1 MEMIRLIDRLL
12 KLFKQDNEPLLLELT
27 SEKLFKYDGLLYA
40 EEKREML
47 EQEIDRE
54 IIFYKWGALE
64 WTIHYK
70 VLNKPITG
78 DKKED

>member
-1 MEMIRLIDRLL
+1 MEMIRLINRLI
-12 KLFKQDNEPLLLELT
+12 KLFKQDKDNEPLLLELT

-54 IIFYKWGALE
+54 IIFYKWGC
-64 WTIHYK
+64 
-70 VLNKPITG
+70 
-78 DKKED
+78 

>member
-54 IIFYKWGALE
+54 IIFYKWGC
-64 WTIHYK
+64 
-70 VLNKPITG
+70 
-78 DKKED
+78 

>member
-1 MEMIRLIDRLL
+1 MIDRLL

-54 IIFYKWGALE
+54 IIFYKWGC
-64 WTIHYK
+64 
-70 VLNKPITG
+70 
-78 DKKED
+78 